1 MKIII
6 TGHTIGVGKKI
17 YDNFVNQGH
26 EVIGISRTTG
36 FDLNT
41 DIEKVIELSE
51 GADLL
56 INNAYVGEK
65 QQELLERL
73 HNKVSMMIV
82 MGSIAGDYDQLIR
95 SDYSK
100 NKLALATRT
109 KELSLVP
116 NNKLL
121 HIKISMLED
130 AVSGDTLIKFDEVV
144 DLINHWVKNPRF
156 TSVDYEFKLTPMT
169 LEKVKEKFNASQE
182 AIDYV
187 IQNMCNLNRDNFND

>member
-1 MKIII
+1 M
-6 TGHTIGVGKKI
+6 GVGKKI

-41 DIEKVIELSE
+41 DIEKVIELST

-144 DLINHWVKNPRF
+144 ELINHWLKNPRF

>member
-1 MKIII
+1 M
-6 TGHTIGVGKKI
+6 GVGKKI
-17 YDNFVNQGH
+17 YDNFANQGH

-144 DLINHWVKNPRF
+144 ELINHWVKNPRF